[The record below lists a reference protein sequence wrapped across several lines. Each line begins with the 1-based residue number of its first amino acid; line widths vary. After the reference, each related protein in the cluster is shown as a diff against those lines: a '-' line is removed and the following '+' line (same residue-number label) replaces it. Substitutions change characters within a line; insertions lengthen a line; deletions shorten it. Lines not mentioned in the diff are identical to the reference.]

1 MAGPTASSIH
11 VTGHQETKQFS
22 RFPLYWHMSI
32 CPVKMQKKTQDGEIQ
47 SRETRGDASSKR
59 TTRAMACIIMTL
71 DKWTS
76 NAEQF
81 LHLVVPS
88 LLTFRND
95 LPDLSFLLGLS
106 KSFVFSK
113 VRPTA
118 VLPAQFFR
126 LVLLQWTVLGPACSY
141 HSHVTT
147 AQHSSPSVWWSCS
160 RQHYNVCS
168 LDDMF
173 YLLLSTI
180 PEVSH
185 VQYFRWC

>member
-1 MAGPTASSIH
+1 
-11 VTGHQETKQFS
+11 
-22 RFPLYWHMSI
+22 
-32 CPVKMQKKTQDGEIQ
+32 
-47 SRETRGDASSKR
+47 
-59 TTRAMACIIMTL
+59 MACIIMTL
-71 DKWTS
+71 DKRTS

-126 LVLLQWTVLGPACSY
+126 LVLLQ
-141 HSHVTT
+141 
-147 AQHSSPSVWWSCS
+147 
-160 RQHYNVCS
+160 
-168 LDDMF
+168 
-173 YLLLSTI
+173 
-180 PEVSH
+180 
-185 VQYFRWC
+185 